1 MAMPLPVASPAPS
14 RFMQADLTMTPE
26 QLLESI
32 VQHVAALLVLEFDV
46 ALHPIAQTDQGA
58 GRFGHLASEGAS
70 KRNCGRAAWRI
81 KNRLTRFIEPV
92 AADRGNSC
100 LVSQRPSPLARSARS
115 PSAVVLWRWQDR
127 GCSAQTASALP
138 PVGDGIPN
146 LLARFSARPQLVPA
160 WAQLAAP
167 TTSMRQPDRHTM
179 RGAWPS
185 DGRLPGPPPTR

>member
-1 MAMPLPVASPAPS
+1 MVIARARICAARSRQCFGSPVS
-14 RFMQADLTMTPE
+14 RVGIDR
-26 QLLESI
+26 
-32 VQHVAALLVLEFDV
+32 
-46 ALHPIAQTDQGA
+46 PIAQTDQGA

-92 AADRGNSC
+92 AADRGNSY
-100 LVSQRPSPLARSARS
+100 LVSQRPPPLARSARS

-127 GCSAQTASALP
+127 GCFAQTVSALP

-146 LLARFSARPQLVPA
+146 LLARFSARPRLVPT